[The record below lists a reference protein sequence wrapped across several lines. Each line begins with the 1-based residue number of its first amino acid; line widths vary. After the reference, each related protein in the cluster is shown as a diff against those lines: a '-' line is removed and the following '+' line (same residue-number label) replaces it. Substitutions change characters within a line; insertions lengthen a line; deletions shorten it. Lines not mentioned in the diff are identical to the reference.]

1 MSSEVSGFLCPDCLK
16 SFPDSEYL
24 MLHFETTHASLC
36 NDSIESPAEN
46 KCNGATDKLHSYE
59 NLVGELSTH
68 NLNLLN
74 RITDLEAVI
83 RLLLNE
89 APLVDPKTIKDD
101 ELKNKVSSFLD
112 YQAQLASTYS
122 SIKSTDASLA
132 EKDDKIN
139 LLEKRINELEIKDE
153 IIKLDAI
160 TNTQVDTDNAEVQ
173 FTAEELVNNENSED
187 KSKQTNEDSL
197 RINQRLNSLL
207 SENESLKT
215 ELLSTKRELNN
226 YQTKLSDTTE
236 MKTSEINKLETELT
250 NRSACIS
257 ILERQIQELKLT
269 NKKLTEDLSVIQHT
283 KDTLQTHL
291 TTLRN
296 DFEIKRKQSENEIS
310 RLTNELSELHKA
322 NKALQENCDHL
333 KLQADEAV
341 KSNGMSEEKLISL
354 EKELKVVRAD
364 LQTESAL
371 SKKEIDSLMEKLIS
385 AEDVS
390 SSLRSELNSKVKE
403 IKELQTAVIELG
415 RENQTLQVLRERLT
429 NRQWTK
435 DDEAMTCF
443 GCDREFSISTRRHH
457 CRNCGGIFCQTC
469 SSNRAATTFSKDP
482 VRVCQACYKELT
494 GNL

>member
-1 MSSEVSGFLCPDCLK
+1 MSSEEVSGFLCPDCLK

-24 MLHFETTHASLC
+24 VQHFETTHASLC
-36 NDSIESPAEN
+36 NDIIKSSAES
-46 KCNGATDKLHSYE
+46 KCNGETDKLHSYE

-74 RITDLEAVI
+74 RITELEAVI

-101 ELKNKVSSFLD
+101 ELKDKVSSFLD

-132 EKDDKIN
+132 EKDAKIN
-139 LLEKRINELEIKDE
+139 QLEKRINELEIKDN

-173 FTAEELVNNENSED
+173 FTSEELVNNENSED
-187 KSKQTNEDSL
+187 KSDQETNEDSL

-215 ELLSTKRELNN
+215 ELLSTKSELNS
-226 YQTKLSDTTE
+226 YQIKLAD
-236 MKTSEINKLETELT
+236 TSEINKLETELT
-250 NRSACIS
+250 NRSTCIS

-283 KDTLQTHL
+283 KDTLQTDL

-296 DFEIKRKQSENEIS
+296 DSEIKRKKSENEIS
-310 RLTNELSELHKA
+310 RLTNELRELQKT
-322 NKALQENCDHL
+322 NKALQENCDQL

-354 EKELKVVRAD
+354 EKELKVVRSD
-364 LQTESAL
+364 LQRKIATRTAL
-371 SKKEIDSLMEKLIS
+371 H
-385 AEDVS
+385 
-390 SSLRSELNSKVKE
+390 
-403 IKELQTAVIELG
+403 T
-415 RENQTLQVLRERLT
+415 TCT
-429 NRQWTK
+429 NLY
-435 DDEAMTCF
+435 
-443 GCDREFSISTRRHH
+443 
-457 CRNCGGIFCQTC
+457 
-469 SSNRAATTFSKDP
+469 
-482 VRVCQACYKELT
+482 V
-494 GNL
+494 

>member
-1 MSSEVSGFLCPDCLK
+1 MSSEEVSGFLCPDCLK

-24 MLHFETTHASLC
+24 VQHFETTHASLC
-36 NDSIESPAEN
+36 NDIIKSSAES
-46 KCNGATDKLHSYE
+46 KCNGETDKLHSYE

-74 RITDLEAVI
+74 RITELEAVI

-101 ELKNKVSSFLD
+101 ELKDKVSSFLD

-132 EKDDKIN
+132 EKDAKIN
-139 LLEKRINELEIKDE
+139 QLEKRINELEIK
-153 IIKLDAI
+153 
-160 TNTQVDTDNAEVQ
+160 
-173 FTAEELVNNENSED
+173 ELVNNENSED
-187 KSKQTNEDSL
+187 KSDQETNEDSL

-215 ELLSTKRELNN
+215 ELLSTKSELNS
-226 YQTKLSDTTE
+226 YQIKLAD
-236 MKTSEINKLETELT
+236 TSEINKLETELT
-250 NRSACIS
+250 NRSTCIS

-283 KDTLQTHL
+283 KDTLQTDL

-296 DFEIKRKQSENEIS
+296 DSEIKRKKSENEIS
-310 RLTNELSELHKA
+310 RLTNELRELQKT
-322 NKALQENCDHL
+322 NKALQENCDQL

-354 EKELKVVRAD
+354 EKELKVVRSD
-364 LQTESAL
+364 LQKSAL
-371 SKKEIDSLMEKLIS
+371 SKKEIDSLMEKLIN

-390 SSLRSELNSKVKE
+390 SSLRSELNSKLKE

-457 CRNCGGIFCQTC
+457 CRNCGGIFCQNC

>member
-1 MSSEVSGFLCPDCLK
+1 MRVFTSDLFIV
-16 SFPDSEYL
+16 Y
-24 MLHFETTHASLC
+24 
-36 NDSIESPAEN
+36 
-46 KCNGATDKLHSYE
+46 HS
-59 NLVGELSTH
+59 
-68 NLNLLN
+68 
-74 RITDLEAVI
+74 EAVI

>member
-1 MSSEVSGFLCPDCLK
+1 MSSEEVSGFLCPDCLK

-24 MLHFETTHASLC
+24 VQHFETTHASLC
-36 NDSIESPAEN
+36 NDIIKSSAES
-46 KCNGATDKLHSYE
+46 KCNGETDKLHSYE

-74 RITDLEAVI
+74 RITELEAVI

-101 ELKNKVSSFLD
+101 ELKDKVSSFLD

-132 EKDDKIN
+132 EKDAKIN
-139 LLEKRINELEIKDE
+139 QLEKRINELEIKDN

-173 FTAEELVNNENSED
+173 FTSEELVNNENSED
-187 KSKQTNEDSL
+187 KSDQETNEDSL

-215 ELLSTKRELNN
+215 ELLSTKSELNS
-226 YQTKLSDTTE
+226 YQIKLAD
-236 MKTSEINKLETELT
+236 TSEINKLETELT
-250 NRSACIS
+250 NRSTCIS

-283 KDTLQTHL
+283 KDTLQTDL

-296 DFEIKRKQSENEIS
+296 DSEIKRKKSENEIS
-310 RLTNELSELHKA
+310 RLTNELRELQKT
-322 NKALQENCDHL
+322 NKALQENCDQL

-354 EKELKVVRAD
+354 EKELKVVRSD

-371 SKKEIDSLMEKLIS
+371 SKKEIDSLMEKLIN

-390 SSLRSELNSKVKE
+390 SSLRSELNSKLKE

-457 CRNCGGIFCQTC
+457 CRNCGGIFCQNC

>member
-1 MSSEVSGFLCPDCLK
+1 MRVSAMTVLNLPLK
-16 SFPDSEYL
+16 TSVTVVS
-24 MLHFETTHASLC
+24 
-36 NDSIESPAEN
+36 
-46 KCNGATDKLHSYE
+46 TDKLHSYE

>member
-1 MSSEVSGFLCPDCLK
+1 MRVFTSDLFIV
-16 SFPDSEYL
+16 Y
-24 MLHFETTHASLC
+24 
-36 NDSIESPAEN
+36 
-46 KCNGATDKLHSYE
+46 HS
-59 NLVGELSTH
+59 
-68 NLNLLN
+68 
-74 RITDLEAVI
+74 EAVI

-122 SIKSTDASLA
+122 SIQSTDAILA

-139 LLEKRINELEIKDE
+139 LLEKRINELEIKDK

-173 FTAEELVNNENSED
+173 FTSEELVNNEHPED

-236 MKTSEINKLETELT
+236 MKTSEINKLETELA
-250 NRSACIS
+250 NRSTCIS

-269 NKKLTEDLSVIQHT
+269 NKKLSEDLSVIQYT
-283 KDTLQTHL
+283 KDNLQTDL
-291 TTLRN
+291 TTLKN

-310 RLTNELSELHKA
+310 RLTNEVTELQKT

-371 SKKEIDSLMEKLIS
+371 SKKEIDSLMEKLIN

-390 SSLRSELNSKVKE
+390 SSLRSELNSKAKE